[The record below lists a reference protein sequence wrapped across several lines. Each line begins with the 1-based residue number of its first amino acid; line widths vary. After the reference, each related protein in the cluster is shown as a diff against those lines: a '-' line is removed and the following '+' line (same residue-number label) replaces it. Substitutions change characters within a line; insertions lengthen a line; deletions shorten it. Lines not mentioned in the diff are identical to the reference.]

1 VRLSKGYNSRFVL
14 VDITSEVQVVMRN
27 PRFLTACIGLA
38 LLFCFSLHSL
48 AANPA
53 EPPAPA
59 QDGTMPALTAIAGQG
74 MMSSEAYDDLEEL
87 SDYIGGRVTGSPQ
100 AAQAVEWGIR
110 KMKAMGLENVRAE
123 KWQLSRG
130 WTRISA
136 EAEIEAPIRRR
147 LSIDAMGWVGST
159 KAGGEEAEIAAVN
172 VNRLED
178 EMKNNSST
186 WPGKVLLMVKKGA
199 APSGGM
205 GGFAKFGEF
214 LKKAHEVHAVA
225 VIGGQG
231 GSVAIGMHLTHTGAL
246 GFDTYYEIPVVS
258 MIAEDQQQLDR
269 FIEQGKTVRL
279 KINVQ
284 NRVSSGPVDSANV
297 VGEIRGSE
305 HPEQVVVVGGHLD
318 SWDLADGATDDGTGV
333 ATTLGAAKAI
343 KLSGFKPKRTIR
355 FVLFTGEEQGLLGS
369 LAYTK
374 MHKDEIANHVAALI
388 LDTGQGPVVKLSL
401 GGRDD
406 LIPAVKKFTE
416 SVKSFGEVEVD
427 DNTVFGT
434 DAGPFI
440 LAGLPGI
447 NMGQD
452 SPEYKYTHHS
462 AVDTFDK
469 VKPDLLTRDATV
481 MGLAAYWIADRPER
495 LASPWP
501 PEKTAKMLIEKKSDA
516 FLKSFGLWTF
526 GDMGKDEQTKP
537 AGSGRPAGGVANE

>member
-1 VRLSKGYNSRFVL
+1 MRKLLS
-14 VDITSEVQVVMRN
+14 
-27 PRFLTACIGLA
+27 LTTGLA
-38 LLFCFSLHSL
+38 LMLCFSLHGS
-48 AANPA
+48 ASNPA
-53 EPPAPA
+53 EPAAPA

-87 SDYIGGRVTGSPQ
+87 SDYIGGRVTGSPE
-100 AAQAVEWGIR
+100 AGHAVQWGMQ
-110 KMKAMGLENVRAE
+110 KMRAMGLENVRAE
-123 KWQLSRG
+123 NWQISRG
-130 WTRISA
+130 WTRVSA
-136 EAEIEAPIRRR
+136 TAELVVPIHRR
-147 LSIDAMGWVGST
+147 LTIDSMGWVGST
-159 KAGGEEAEIAAVN
+159 KEGGEEAEIAPVN
-172 VNRLED
+172 INQLED
-178 EMKNNSST
+178 EMKNNSAS
-186 WPGKVLLMVKKGA
+186 WSGKVLLIVKKGA
-199 APSGGM
+199 APPPGM
-205 GGFAKFGEF
+205 GNFARFGDF
-214 LKKAHEVHAVA
+214 LKKAHEAHAIA
-225 VIGGQG
+225 IIGGQG
-231 GSVAIGMHLTHTGAL
+231 GGFPAGMHLTHTGAM

-258 MIAEDQQQLDR
+258 MIAEDQQQLGR
-269 FIEQGKTVRL
+269 FVDQGKTVRL

-284 NRVSSGPVDSANV
+284 NRVSSGPVASANV
-297 VGEIRGSE
+297 VGEIRGTE
-305 HPEQVVVVGGHLD
+305 HPEQVIVVGGHLD
-318 SWDLADGATDDGTGV
+318 SWDLADGATDDGCGV

-369 LAYTK
+369 IAYTK
-374 MHKDEIANHVAALI
+374 MHKDELPNHVAALI
-388 LDTGQGPVVKLSL
+388 LDNGQGPVVKLNL

-406 LIPAVKKFTE
+406 LIPAVKKFAD

-481 MGLAAYWIADRPER
+481 MGLTAFWIADRPER

-501 PEKTAKMLIEKKSDA
+501 PEKTAKMLVEKHNDV
-516 FLKSFGLWTF
+516 FLKAFGLWPF
-526 GDMGKDEQTKP
+526 GDLGKPDEKKP
-537 AGSGRPAGGVANE
+537 AAPGSPSGGKN

>member
-1 VRLSKGYNSRFVL
+1 MRKLL
-14 VDITSEVQVVMRN
+14 LTSG
-27 PRFLTACIGLA
+27 AGLA
-38 LLFCFSLHSL
+38 MFFCFSLHGL

-53 EPPAPA
+53 ERAVAEPAAPA

-74 MMSSEAYDDLEEL
+74 MMSAEAFDDLEEL

-100 AAQAVEWGIR
+100 AAQAVEWGMR
-110 KMKAMGLENVRAE
+110 KMTAMGLENVHAE
-123 KWQLSRG
+123 KWQISHG
-130 WTRISA
+130 WTRGSA
-136 EAEIEAPIRRR
+136 DAELMAPIHRR
-147 LSIDAMGWVGST
+147 LTVDAMGWVGST
-159 KAGGEEAEIAAVN
+159 KAGGEEAEIVPVN
-172 VNRLED
+172 INSLED
-178 EMKNNSST
+178 EMKNNSAS
-186 WPGKVLLMVKKGA
+186 WSGKVILIVKKGTAPA
-199 APSGGM
+199 AGM
-205 GGFAKFGEF
+205 AAFAKFGDF
-214 LKKAHEVHAVA
+214 LKKAYEAHAVA

-231 GSVAIGMHLTHTGAL
+231 GSLATGMHLTHTGAM

-258 MIAEDQQQLDR
+258 MIAEDQQQIDR
-269 FIEQGKTVRL
+269 FLNQGKTVRL

-284 NRVSSGPVDSANV
+284 NKVSGPVDSANV

-305 HPEQVVVVGGHLD
+305 HPEQVIVVGGHLD
-318 SWDLADGATDDGTGV
+318 SWDLADGATDDGCGV

-355 FVLFTGEEQGLLGS
+355 FVLFTGEEEGLLGS

-374 MHKDEIANHVAALI
+374 THKDELGNHVAALI
-388 LDTGQGPVVKLSL
+388 LDNGQGPVVKLNM
-401 GGRDD
+401 GGHDD
-406 LIPAVKKFTE
+406 LVPAVKKFAD

-427 DNTVFGT
+427 DAVVFGT

-481 MGLAAYWIADRPER
+481 MGMTAFWLADRPER

-501 PEKTAKMLIEKKSDA
+501 ADKTAKMLVEKHSDV
-516 FLKSFGLWTF
+516 FLKAFGMWPF
-526 GDMGKDEQTKP
+526 GDLGKP
-537 AGSGRPAGGVANE
+537 ADEKPAQPSGGVN